1 LFERFLGSLSAKEP
15 AIMQGNVREISDYIT
30 LYKLPRVSAMAWL
43 SLGGDYNRY
52 EAVQLLS
59 SGLSET
65 S

>member
-1 LFERFLGSLSAKEP
+1 
-15 AIMQGNVREISDYIT
+15 MQGNVREISDYIT